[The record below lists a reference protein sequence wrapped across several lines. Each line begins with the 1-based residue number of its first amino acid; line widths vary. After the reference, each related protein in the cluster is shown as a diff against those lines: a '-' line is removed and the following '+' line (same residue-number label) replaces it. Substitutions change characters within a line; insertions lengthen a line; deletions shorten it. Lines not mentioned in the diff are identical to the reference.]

1 MREGETREER
11 REIATNHMIIDNQV
25 QKVTQNGENVL
36 SLSTRNNRI
45 VISGTKKI
53 VRYVDQNQAVF
64 SDLFNLML
72 AKNNDPEDSTYT
84 EESSHYLFV
93 CLKMPT

>member
-1 MREGETREER
+1 M
-11 REIATNHMIIDNQV
+11 TNHMIIDNQV
-25 QKVTQNGENVL
+25 QKVAQNGENVL

-45 VISGTKKI
+45 VIFGTKKI
-53 VRYVDQNQAVF
+53 VRNVDQNQAVF